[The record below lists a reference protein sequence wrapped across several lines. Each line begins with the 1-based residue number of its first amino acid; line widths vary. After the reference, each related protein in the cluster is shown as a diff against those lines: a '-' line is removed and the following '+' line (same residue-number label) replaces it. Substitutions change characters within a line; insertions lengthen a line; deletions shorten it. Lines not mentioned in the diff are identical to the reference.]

1 MKIEREVKLAAWGGF
16 VLPALDDLE
25 PDLSVEALKVK
36 KLDATYY
43 DTRDLRLARAGVSLR
58 HRVGDDPPWTVK
70 LPEGDSGPVMSRR
83 EIPFDGP
90 AGTIPAAAGAMVRAY
105 ARSEPLVA
113 VARLKTERTRVG
125 LSVNGTQVAEIA
137 DDEVSVY
144 HGRRLASRFR
154 EVEVEVEDEAPESL
168 LPAVVERLRQAGAG
182 APDRTPKVVRALGPR
197 ALEPLPGVVT
207 AVGPDS
213 TMGEVLQAAVG
224 NALTRIVAHD
234 PGVRLGDDP
243 EDVHQAR
250 VGTRR
255 MRSDLRTF
263 RPLLDPDWVAG
274 LRDEAGWY
282 AALLGDVR
290 DTEVLMERLEHQA
303 AGLPAEDAGAV
314 APIVRRLAKDRQAA
328 RVRLLKGM
336 DDPRYVAFLDRLTDA
351 ASAPLFLES
360 GGGDGPEQAAADALP
375 GLVRRPWR
383 RLAKAVKALPEVPAD
398 EQLHEVRILAK
409 HTRYAAEAAAGV
421 VGKRAT
427 AFAKQIAAVQTVL
440 GDHQDACV
448 MEDWLRQAGSKTRS
462 ASSSACNGPRR
473 RPSGPPGRKCGPGPR
488 IPRSGGG
495 SARELGRHR
504 SRWDQ
509 DLRRRL

>member
-16 VLPALDDLE
+16 VLPALEDLA
-25 PDLSVEALKVK
+25 PDLSVEPLKVK

-58 HRVGDDPPWTVK
+58 HRIGDDPPWTVK
-70 LPEGDSGPVMSRR
+70 LPDGDSGPVMSRR

-90 AGTIPAAAGAMVRAY
+90 AGTIPVPAAALVRAY
-105 ARSEPLVA
+105 ARGEALVP
-113 VARLKTERTRVG
+113 VARLKTERSRVG
-125 LSVNGTQVAEIA
+125 LRVEGTPVAEIA

-154 EVEVEVEDEAPESL
+154 EVEVEVEDTAPDGL
-168 LPAVVERLRQAGAG
+168 LPAVVERLRDAGAG
-182 APDRTPKVVRALGPR
+182 APDKTPKVVRALGPR
-197 ALEPLPGVVT
+197 ALEPLPGAVT

-213 TMGEVLQAAVG
+213 TTGEVVRAAVA
-224 NALTRIVAHD
+224 NALARIVAHD

-255 MRSDLRTF
+255 LRSDLRTF
-263 RPLLDPDWVAG
+263 RPLLDADWVAG
-274 LRDEAGWY
+274 LREEAGWY

-303 AGLPAEDAGAV
+303 ATLPKEDAAAV
-314 APIVRRLAKDRQAA
+314 KTIVRRLAREREAA
-328 RVRLLKGM
+328 RARLLAGM
-336 DDPRYVAFLDRLTDA
+336 DSRRFVALLDRLT
-351 ASAPLFLES
+351 E
-360 GGGDGPEQAAADALP
+360 AAAQPQFAQEAVGQRAADVLSA
-375 GLVRRPWR
+375 LVRRPWR

-398 EQLHEVRILAK
+398 EQLHAVRILAK

-421 VGKRAT
+421 VGKRAA
-427 AFAKQIAAVQTVL
+427 AFAKQIAGVQTVL

-448 MEDWLRQAGSKTRS
+448 MEGWLRQAGPKTRS
-462 ASSSACNGPRR
+462 TREAMLIGQLIGLQRAEAAAKRAAWPEVWARASDPA
-473 RPSGPPGRKCGPGPR
+473 
-488 IPRSGGG
+488 
-495 SARELGRHR
+495 
-504 SRWDQ
+504 
-509 DLRRRL
+509 LRGWLS

>member
-16 VLPALDDLE
+16 VLPGLDDLM
-25 PDLSVEALKVK
+25 PDLGVEALRVK

-43 DTRDLRLARAGVSLR
+43 DTGDLRLARAGVSLR

-83 EIPFDGP
+83 EITFEGP
-90 AGTIPAAAGAMVRAY
+90 AGTIPPEAAALVRAY
-105 ARSEPLVA
+105 ARGEALEA
-113 VARLKTERTRVG
+113 VARLKTERSRIG

-154 EVEVEVEDEAPESL
+154 EVEVEVEDD
-168 LPAVVERLRQAGAG
+168 
-182 APDRTPKVVRALGPR
+182 APDDLLAEGGQAAARAPAPGSPTTPRRSSGRSAPGR
-197 ALEPLPGVVT
+197 SSRLPGGVT

-213 TMGEVLQAAVG
+213 TMGEVVQAAVG
-224 NALTRIVAHD
+224 NALARMVAHD
-234 PGVRLGDDP
+234 PGVRMGDDP

-255 MRSDLRTF
+255 LRSDLRTF
-263 RPLLDPDWVAG
+263 RPLLDADWVAG
-274 LRDEAGWY
+274 LREEAGWY
-282 AALLGDVR
+282 AALLGEVR

-303 AGLPAEDAGAV
+303 ATLPKEDAAGV
-314 APIVRRLAKDRQAA
+314 KPIVRRLAREREAA
-328 RVRLLKGM
+328 RVRLLEGM
-336 DDPRYVAFLDRLTDA
+336 DSPRYVALLDRLTEA
-351 ASAPLFLES
+351 AAWPLFTVPGS
-360 GGGDGPEQAAADALP
+360 GDGPDEPAADALP

-383 RLAKAVKALPEVPAD
+383 RLSKAVEALPEVPAD
-398 EQLHEVRILAK
+398 EELHAVRILAK

-421 VGKRAT
+421 VGKQAT

-448 MEDWLRQAGSKTRS
+448 MEGWLRAAGPKTRS
-462 ASSSACNGPRR
+462 TKEAMLIGQLIGLQRSEAAANRAAWPEVWDTGV
-473 RPSGPPGRKCGPGPR
+473 GPGAA
-488 IPRSGGG
+488 GL
-495 SARELGRHR
+495 ARLVA
-504 SRWDQ
+504 
-509 DLRRRL
+509 

>member
-16 VLPALDDLE
+16 ALPALDDLM
-25 PDLSVEALKVK
+25 PDLTVEPLKLK

-70 LPEGDSGPVMSRR
+70 LPEGEAGPVMTRR

-90 AGTIPAAAGAMVRAY
+90 PGTVPPEAVALVRAY
-105 ARSEPLVA
+105 ARGEILDA
-113 VARLKTERTRVG
+113 VARLKTERSRVA
-125 LSVNGTQVAEIA
+125 LSLNGAPVAEIA

-154 EVEVEVEDEAPESL
+154 EVEVEFEDGAPDDL
-168 LPAVVERLRQAGAG
+168 LPAVVQRLRDAGAG
-182 APDRTPKVVRALGPR
+182 EPDNTPKVVRALGPR
-197 ALEPLPGVVT
+197 ALEPLPGGVT
-207 AVGPDS
+207 SVGPDS
-213 TMGEVLQAAVG
+213 TMGEVVQAAVG
-224 NALTRIVAHD
+224 SALARMVVHD

-255 MRSDLRTF
+255 LRSDLRTF
-263 RPLLDPDWVAG
+263 RPLLDPDWVAE
-274 LRDEAGWY
+274 LRTEAGWY
-282 AALLGDVR
+282 AALLGEVR
-290 DTEVLMERLEHQA
+290 DAEVLMERLQVQAHRLPKEDA
-303 AGLPAEDAGAV
+303 AGV
-314 APIVRRLAKDRQAA
+314 KTIVRRLAREREAA
-328 RVRLLKGM
+328 RVRLLDGM
-336 DDPRYVAFLDRLTDA
+336 NSPRYVFLLERLTEA
-351 ASAPLFLES
+351 AAAPQFAAVAA
-360 GGGDGPEQAAADALP
+360 GGGPGEDAADALP
-375 GLVRRPWR
+375 ALVRRPWR

-398 EQLHEVRILAK
+398 EQLHAVRILAK

-448 MEDWLRQAGSKTRS
+448 MEAWLRATGPKARS
-462 ASSSACNGPRR
+462 TKEAMLIGQLIGLQRAEAAAQRAAWPDVWARASDPA
-473 RPSGPPGRKCGPGPR
+473 
-488 IPRSGGG
+488 
-495 SARELGRHR
+495 
-504 SRWDQ
+504 
-509 DLRRRL
+509 LRGWLS

>member
-16 VLPALDDLE
+16 VLPALEDLA
-25 PDLSVEALKVK
+25 PDLSVEPLKVK

-58 HRVGDDPPWTVK
+58 HRIGDDPPWTVK
-70 LPEGDSGPVMSRR
+70 LPDGDSGPVMSRR

-90 AGTIPAAAGAMVRAY
+90 AGTIPVPAAALVRAY
-105 ARSEPLVA
+105 ARGEALVP
-113 VARLKTERTRVG
+113 VARLKTERSRVG
-125 LSVNGTQVAEIA
+125 LRVDGTPVAEIA

-154 EVEVEVEDEAPESL
+154 EVEVEVEDTAPDGL
-168 LPAVVERLRQAGAG
+168 LPAVVERLRDAGAG
-182 APDRTPKVVRALGPR
+182 APDKTPKVVRALGPR
-197 ALEPLPGVVT
+197 ALEPLPGAVT

-213 TMGEVLQAAVG
+213 TMGEVVRAAVA
-224 NALTRIVAHD
+224 NALARIVAHD

-255 MRSDLRTF
+255 LRSDLRTF
-263 RPLLDPDWVAG
+263 RPLLDADWVAG
-274 LRDEAGWY
+274 LREEAGWY

-303 AGLPAEDAGAV
+303 ATLPKEDAAAV
-314 APIVRRLAKDRQAA
+314 KTIVRRLAREREAA
-328 RVRLLKGM
+328 RARLLAGM
-336 DDPRYVAFLDRLTDA
+336 DSRRFVALLDRLT
-351 ASAPLFLES
+351 E
-360 GGGDGPEQAAADALP
+360 AAAQPQFAQEAVGQRAADVLP
-375 GLVRRPWR
+375 ALVRRPWR

-398 EQLHEVRILAK
+398 EQLHAVRILAK

-421 VGKRAT
+421 VGKRAA
-427 AFAKQIAAVQTVL
+427 AFAKQIAGVQTVL

-448 MEDWLRQAGSKTRS
+448 MEGWLRQAGPKTRS
-462 ASSSACNGPRR
+462 TREAMLIGQLIGLQRAEAAAKRAAWPEIWARASDPA
-473 RPSGPPGRKCGPGPR
+473 
-488 IPRSGGG
+488 
-495 SARELGRHR
+495 
-504 SRWDQ
+504 
-509 DLRRRL
+509 LRGWLS